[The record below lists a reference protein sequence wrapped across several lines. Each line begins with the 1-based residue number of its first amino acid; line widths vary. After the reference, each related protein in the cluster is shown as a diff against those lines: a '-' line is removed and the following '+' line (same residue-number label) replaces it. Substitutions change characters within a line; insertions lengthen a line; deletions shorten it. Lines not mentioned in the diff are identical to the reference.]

1 VKYFLSIIL
10 SFWFLTSSNAQTT
23 ILEPLKEWAEK
34 RQKWSG
40 DPSELAYVATRCGAL
55 YSPIGNVFSTLG
67 KNDEDKVR
75 GSDFQARGLQLT
87 MFGHKL
93 AQDQGWDTK
102 NLLERH
108 KTIMEAYYKIVG
120 SNRTIHNN
128 MFYGFIEDDLR
139 FCIEFEKIIRS
150 AANKIK

>member
-1 VKYFLSIIL
+1 
-10 SFWFLTSSNAQTT
+10 
-23 ILEPLKEWAEK
+23 
-34 RQKWSG
+34 
-40 DPSELAYVATRCGAL
+40 
-55 YSPIGNVFSTLG
+55 
-67 KNDEDKVR
+67 
-75 GSDFQARGLQLT
+75 

-102 NLLERH
+102 NLLERY

-128 MFYGFIEDDLR
+128 MFHGFIEDDYK
-139 FCIEFEKIIRS
+139 FCIEFEKIIRA